1 MTTTTNSR
9 ALWQAG
15 GCLGW
20 KLSRSFFVCV
30 CVCLSLRLYLP
41 HCVGAGGTCLVSRRR
56 RTRAKRAGWLGEIGH
71 QTNGVLRV
79 FGWVGTEGFGG
90 PGALR
95 FLVLS
100 ALLFL
105 FTVSVFFVFLIQEL
119 VMPFS
124 LSLSLSRRQHPHTA
138 ATPPTQIHPQREEDA
153 GERWMGTY
161 LAQGRSGQDR
171 SGQVRSGQDERGW
184 NIRYLVVSCW
194 RRFGTACLHA
204 KGAIDR

>member
-1 MTTTTNSR
+1 MEIISV
-9 ALWQAG
+9 LF
-15 GCLGW
+15 C
-20 KLSRSFFVCV
+20 VCV

-79 FGWVGTEGFGG
+79 FGWVGTEGFEGRGG
-90 PGALR
+90 ASFSG
-95 FLVLS
+95 
-100 ALLFL
+100 
-105 FTVSVFFVFLIQEL
+105 SVCTAFFVYGFRLFRL
-119 VMPFS
+119 FNTGVSYAF

-138 ATPPTQIHPQREEDA
+138 DTSPTQIHPQREEDA

-161 LAQGRSGQDR
+161 LAQGRSGQD
-171 SGQVRSGQDERGW
+171 ERGW

-194 RRFGTACLHA
+194 RRFRTACLHA

>member
-1 MTTTTNSR
+1 MEIISV
-9 ALWQAG
+9 LL
-15 GCLGW
+15 C
-20 KLSRSFFVCV
+20 VCV
-30 CVCLSLRLYLP
+30 CVPFVAIISTSLRRGGRNLFGQSSEEDKSQGDWL
-41 HCVGAGGTCLVSRRR
+41 AGGDWASNKRSFACLRLGRDGGVR
-56 RTRAKRAGWLGEIGH
+56 RAG
-71 QTNGVLRV
+71 
-79 FGWVGTEGFGG
+79 
-90 PGALR
+90 GALR

-105 FTVSVFFVFLIQEL
+105 FTVFVFFVFLIQEL

-124 LSLSLSRRQHPHTA
+124 LSLSRRQHPHAA
-138 ATPPTQIHPQREEDA
+138 ATSPTQIHPQREEYA

-161 LAQGRSGQDR
+161 LAQGR

-194 RRFGTACLHA
+194 RRFRTACLHA